1 MAQYSHLSKP
11 DPEWAAISTTFP
23 VAGPI
28 VSIQAFRDQSAAIM
42 TKLNALPENK
52 GATEGLKVIEKII
65 QVEDGEI
72 RVRAY
77 IPDPQE
83 NEVNGFPLLVWMF
96 GGGFVL
102 GSIDSDDPLL
112 RNLAVNSRIVCVAG
126 DYRKAPE
133 HPFPAAVNDSYAS
146 LKWAFSNASELSVNI
161 SKGVIVGGVS
171 AGGNLAAVLAHKSLK
186 DPELNGKLTGQLLVI
201 PTLIA
206 PQAMSGKY
214 KSELLSF
221 DKDEDP
227 YFLTKSQSI
236 TFSEAYHG
244 GLQANNPEVSPIL
257 SDSFEGLPPA
267 YIQISGLDIL
277 RDEAFLYERLLKEAG
292 VPTRVDVYPGL
303 PHGFHMAFSH
313 FKETKRQKEEFKNGL
328 NWLLGRS

>member
-1 MAQYSHLSKP
+1 MDFL
-11 DPEWAAISTTFP
+11 ILFT
-23 VAGPI
+23 V
-28 VSIQAFRDQSAAIM
+28 
-42 TKLNALPENK
+42 
-52 GATEGLKVIEKII
+52 TEGLKVIEKII
-65 QVEDGEI
+65 QVENGEI

-83 NEVNGFPLLVWMF
+83 NEVDGFPLLVWMF

-102 GSIDSDDPLL
+102 GSIDSDDSLL
-112 RNLAVNSRIVCVAG
+112 RTLAVNSRIVCVAD
-126 DYRKAPE
+126 DYRRAPE
-133 HPFPAAVNDSYAS
+133 HPFPAAALN
-146 LKWAFSNASELSVNI
+146 NASEVSVNI
-161 SKGVIVGGVS
+161 SKGIIVGGIS
-171 AGGNLAAVLAHKSLK
+171 SGGNLAAVLAHKSLK
-186 DPELNGKLTGQLLVI
+186 DPELKGKVTGQLLVI
-201 PTLIA
+201 PKLIA
-206 PQAMSGKY
+206 PQAMSGKVSMENRY

-277 RDEAFLYERLLKEAG
+277 RDEAFLYERLLKEAE
-292 VPTRVDVYPGL
+292 VPTRVDV
-303 PHGFHMAFSH
+303 
-313 FKETKRQKEEFKNGL
+313 
-328 NWLLGRS
+328 